1 VSRPSRALDAKVV
14 ARASERCEYCLLSQ
28 SGQEAQFHIDHV
40 IPVAANGVTTYEN
53 LAVACVSC
61 SLRKGARRLVPDPI
75 SGEMVPVFNPRTEK
89 WQDHFE
95 MRESQILGRTSMGR
109 ATVAALAMNRP
120 VAVAIRRGAMT

>member
-1 VSRPSRALDAKVV
+1 VSRPSRALAAKVV